1 MDCNP
6 SGSSVHGISQARI
19 LERVAAESLR
29 EALIA
34 KGPGLIP
41 DQRGK
46 IPLASVSW
54 SKKKKKSCY
63 SDLPPPLHAV
73 SCTPL
78 CDLALSEIYYWLIL
92 SRLPGTRHSL
102 LLLLRAPGSQ
112 SPGKLDKN
120 ADA

>member
-54 SKKKKKSCY
+54 SKKKKKAATLIY
-63 SDLPPPLHAV
+63 LHP
-73 SCTPL
+73 SM
-78 CDLALSEIYYWLIL
+78 LS
-92 SRLPGTRHSL
+92 P
-102 LLLLRAPGSQ
+102 APRFVI
-112 SPGKLDKN
+112 
-120 ADA
+120 